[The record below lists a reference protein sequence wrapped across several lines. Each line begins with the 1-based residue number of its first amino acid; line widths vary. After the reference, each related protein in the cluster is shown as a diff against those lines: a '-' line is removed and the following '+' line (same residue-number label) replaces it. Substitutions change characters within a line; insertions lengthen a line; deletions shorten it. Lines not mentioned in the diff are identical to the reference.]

1 MSGPRGAES
10 GGAPSDAKAKAPPRL
25 VLASRS
31 PRRRELL
38 EEAGYAFIVIP
49 AEIEEPEPEGGET
62 PEAHA
67 MKLARMKAEDA
78 AGRLAGEVRSGAV
91 VLGADTVVDLH
102 GEIIG
107 QPASDDEARAMLGR
121 LSGSRQAVVT
131 GVALLDV
138 ETGRVSA
145 AAERT
150 ELEMAPLS
158 AEEID
163 AYVAGGESRGKAG
176 AYAIQETGDRF
187 VRILSGSWTNVV
199 GLPMELLAEMLREF
213 APGLLPG
220 GAPEV
225 RRGG

>member
-1 MSGPRGAES
+1 MTPDAER
-10 GGAPSDAKAKAPPRL
+10 RL

-38 EEAGYAFIVIP
+38 EEAGYAFVVIP
-49 AEIEEPEPEGGET
+49 AEIEEPEPEAGET

-78 AGRLAGEVRSGAV
+78 ADRLAGEVRSVGVSGAV
-91 VLGADTVVDLH
+91 VLGVDTVVDFH

-121 LSGSRQAVVT
+121 LSGSRQAVVS
-131 GVALLDV
+131 GVALLEV

-150 ELEMAPLS
+150 EIEMAPLS

-187 VRILSGSWTNVV
+187 VRIVSGSRTNVV
-199 GLPMELLAEMLREF
+199 GLPMERLAEMLRDF
-213 APGLLPG
+213 APGLLMKK
-220 GAPEV
+220 EE
-225 RRGG
+225 